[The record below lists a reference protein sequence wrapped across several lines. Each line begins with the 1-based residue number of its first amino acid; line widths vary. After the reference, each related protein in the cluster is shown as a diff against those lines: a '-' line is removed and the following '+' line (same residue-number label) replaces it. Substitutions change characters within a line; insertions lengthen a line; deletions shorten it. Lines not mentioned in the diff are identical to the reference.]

1 MKVSCSTTK
10 REKVEKIKKCL
21 KNHYPEAMV
30 SLQYR
35 LCVRVLCRN
44 FCSHDCPKQL
54 HLNENYPRS
63 DFCWKSLPY
72 LVPSSLSPTQSHE
85 GVEDSQSWNEE
96 VRMFRMARYL
106 PHKRKKFGRYTSE
119 ISIFITLS
127 KEKIHIRIQTYI
139 HIYIQ
144 SKDQLFKITIL
155 LKHPPLPNF
164 TVM

>member
-10 REKVEKIKKCL
+10 REKIKKCL

-54 HLNENYPRS
+54 HLNENYPSSHCR
-63 DFCWKSLPY
+63 WKSLPC

-85 GVEDSQSWNEE
+85 GAEDSQSWNEE

-106 PHKRKKFGRYTSE
+106 PHKRKNLAVTLPRSQYSQPSLNKKYTYVYKLTYTYTYNQKTNFLRSRY
-119 ISIFITLS
+119 F
-127 KEKIHIRIQTYI
+127 
-139 HIYIQ
+139 
-144 SKDQLFKITIL
+144 
-155 LKHPPLPNF
+155 
-164 TVM
+164 